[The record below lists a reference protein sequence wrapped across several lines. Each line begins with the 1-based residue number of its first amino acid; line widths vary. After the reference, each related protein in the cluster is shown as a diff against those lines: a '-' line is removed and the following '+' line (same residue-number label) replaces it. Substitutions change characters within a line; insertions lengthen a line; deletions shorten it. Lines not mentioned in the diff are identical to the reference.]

1 MKMSLISSMSTKT
14 RFEKEAKGSS
24 EMAYCGAALE
34 PNSFSALDTLIFRP
48 GPKISL
54 SPETHE
60 YLEQVI
66 TLAEINFR
74 QNKNL
79 QNIKYTLTTNKY
91 NVQSIV
97 LQTTLFFSGATPYTI
112 AIG

>member
-1 MKMSLISSMSTKT
+1 MHNHSYENKFNLHVNEISFSYERMSTQT
-14 RFEKEAKGSS
+14 RFEKEAKGNS

-48 GPKISL
+48 EPKISL

-60 YLEQVI
+60 YLEKVI
-66 TLAEINFR
+66 TLAEINLR

-79 QNIKYTLTTNKY
+79 
-91 NVQSIV
+91 
-97 LQTTLFFSGATPYTI
+97 
-112 AIG
+112 